1 MPLFKPRR
9 SRAGVVKLC
18 TAGIKGGVASRLLT
32 RSASQKVEEHIQNRE
47 VLLHPPL
54 QSHHQAISGFADF
67 AAPLSPNSETTME
80 AASTL
85 GAKENEDH
93 LPPILK
99 KCRRKRNKASER
111 ELVANNWV
119 AAENRIVG
127 ILCDNIPKCH
137 CLNRETVEVR
147 FISLEGKVL
156 FTC

>member
-1 MPLFKPRR
+1 MPVFKPRR
-9 SRAGVVKLC
+9 SRAGVLKLC

-54 QSHHQAISGFADF
+54 PSPNQSNSGCADF
-67 AAPLSPNSETTME
+67 AVPLNPNSQFTME
-80 AASTL
+80 AASTS
-85 GAKENEDH
+85 GAKENEEH
-93 LPPILK
+93 LPPIMK

-111 ELVANNWV
+111 EHVANNWV
-119 AAENRIVG
+119 AAENRIVE
-127 ILCDNIPKCH
+127 ILCDNIPKCN

-156 FTC
+156 STW